1 MTSEDTAVNL
11 KGTFAVKLRAN
22 NGLNRVADYL
32 NTNRMA
38 RVPIVGYVEFH
49 KLVET
54 TDGDTMTVDLVAVEP
69 AVAADGTDVKGWG
82 RQTFRTLD
90 EIRVAHGKGRVAD
103 TLFVNGS
110 GHDPELDGQL
120 EALTREDVDAST
132 RLEGTSQTPVTEDEG
147 ARVNASGDPV
157 GPPSKEE
164 LDAEKREAASVDQ
177 SADQPQSDDQR
188 DDGYRDGKPAR
199 TPGQRALE
207 KAVVSNM
214 TKASGGRTPR
224 GPRTR
229 PPATADPFQADA

>member
-103 TLFVNGS
+103 TLFVNGP
-110 GHDPELDGQL
+110 GPDPELDGQL
-120 EALTREDVDAST
+120 EALTREDGGDKPSEAEMDAHEKEK
-132 RLEGTSQTPVTEDEG
+132 RGE
-147 ARVNASGDPV
+147 VNASGDPV
-157 GPPSKEE
+157 DPPSKSE
-164 LDAEKREAASVDQ
+164 LDAEKAEAA
-177 SADQPQSDDQR
+177 AAE
-188 DDGYRDGKPAR
+188 GGKPAEK
-199 TPGQRALE
+199 TPGQLALE
-207 KAVVSNM
+207 QAVVSNM